1 MTRPKVPEE
10 RRQRTA
16 QACDTCKRRKQKH
29 HGRVITRVF
38 SSVEAP
44 LVQSYMDLAVV
55 MAQYPRIYPQEKSVT
70 KPRPNCNGLKPCS
83 TCVKR
88 SSICQYTPSPSHDGD
103 TTSRAG
109 SVTKRRNTDEPF
121 DLLTLGPS
129 TQPSRSNSSISTP
142 RHAWS
147 SPMVGYSH
155 YVGTEQAIPNQLFHG
170 QDNPP
175 LPSTLASLNKGT
187 VVLGQDDH
195 IDVYGDVRMLED
207 SNGRLLFVG
216 NSSTLSYLQFMRII
230 VDRPTEHSSF
240 TSDPIRHKIPENHM
254 TMPSDIESPWIL
266 PGREAVDALIQFFFT
281 NTRGLVELM
290 ERRHLEMTVNAYYMN
305 PASVHPSDLCNI
317 YLTLAAS
324 LVMVVPTP
332 GTEAD
337 YLLGPF
343 SIGSIEQAE
352 ALLKS
357 AMYFGEQLPE
367 FTDGD
372 IWSIQ
377 AHALIAM
384 YKFSVSKWNAA
395 YASIAKAVSFA
406 IALGLHRIDDY
417 IGIFQNQEI
426 ALAHRRN
433 LWKSL
438 FVLDKLIS
446 EFLGRPSAISE
457 ENCSPS
463 ALIQPKVQDE
473 HNANETT
480 HMESFN
486 ATVKS
491 CQGMGMILREIYG
504 RSRRV
509 PIQVGKE
516 LFDECLHRVKAF
528 SPRLSASRVFKE
540 MLLPDEGIAV
550 LYTNLVELH
559 CQLLLTRPYFLFLLF
574 QTQREASKTP
584 ETTVRASSDLGMLSE
599 SCLAVA
605 KRTLHL
611 MHAAYM
617 SSWLPRR
624 NTFIFNFLLAAG
636 LVVHSNESFGLY
648 RNEQYSELA
657 RQATEM
663 SHYCAGSDAL
673 GKRVSEVLNS
683 FHRFVQKQKASES
696 SSSRP
701 RIQSQGLKIPS
712 FPDTNLPELEVA
724 RGLIPGLKRPGSA
737 AQHRETLGRPDD
749 TTVPS
754 QRGGTHLDPRGGMIT
769 TFEQPKL
776 EAGASSLSRA
786 DVLATDQ
793 PWNIAPLPSNSGPG
807 HPTLAKSR
815 SMATLPSHG
824 PPYRPPESYAKLPDR
839 SGLHDERD
847 RSGSFTMKDE
857 E

>member
-1 MTRPKVPEE
+1 
-10 RRQRTA
+10 
-16 QACDTCKRRKQKH
+16 
-29 HGRVITRVF
+29 
-38 SSVEAP
+38 
-44 LVQSYMDLAVV
+44 
-55 MAQYPRIYPQEKSVT
+55 
-70 KPRPNCNGLKPCS
+70 CNGLKPCG
-83 TCVKR
+83 TCLKR
-88 SSICQYTPSPSHDGD
+88 SSICQYTPGPSHDGD

-121 DLLTLGPS
+121 DLIAIGS
-129 TQPSRSNSSISTP
+129 SRSNSSISTP
-142 RHAWS
+142 GLAWS
-147 SPMVGYSH
+147 SPMGPDLH
-155 YVGTEQAIPNQLFHG
+155 YVGTEQPILTQQFHG

-175 LPSTLASLNKGT
+175 PLSTLAYLNKGT
-187 VVLGQDDH
+187 VELGQDDH

-230 VDRPTEHSSF
+230 VDNPAEQSSF
-240 TSDPIRHKIPENHM
+240 TSDPIRHKIPENYAAI
-254 TMPSDIESPWIL
+254 PSDIESPWIL

-290 ERRHLEMTVNAYYMN
+290 ERRHLEMTINAYYMN
-305 PASVHPSDLCNI
+305 PSSVHPSDLCNI

-337 YLLGPF
+337 FLLGPF

-406 IALGLHRIDDY
+406 VALGLHRIDDY

-433 LWKSL
+433 LWRSL

-457 ENCSPS
+457 EDCSPS
-463 ALIQPKVQDE
+463 ALIPPKVQDG
-473 HNANETT
+473 HDANETAQL
-480 HMESFN
+480 ESSN

-491 CQGMGMILREIYG
+491 CQGMGKILREIYG
-504 RSRRV
+504 QSRRV

-516 LFDECLHRVKAF
+516 LFDECLHRVKAL
-528 SPRLSASRVFKE
+528 SPRLLASRLFKE
-540 MLLPDEGIAV
+540 LLLPDEGIAV
-550 LYTNLVELH
+550 LYINLVEQH

-574 QTQREASKTP
+574 QTRKQASKTP
-584 ETTVRASSDLGMLSE
+584 ETTVRTNSDLSMLSE

-617 SSWLPRR
+617 SLWLPRR
-624 NTFIFNFLLAAG
+624 NTFILNFLLAAG

-657 RQATEM
+657 KQATEM
-663 SHYCAGSDAL
+663 ANYCAGSDAL
-673 GKRVSEVLNS
+673 GKRVSEVLDS
-683 FHRFVQKQKASES
+683 FHRFVQKQKSSES
-696 SSSRP
+696 STSMT
-701 RIQSQGLKIPS
+701 RIQSQGLKPPS
-712 FPDTNLPELEVA
+712 FPDTTVPELEAA
-724 RGLIPGLKRPGSA
+724 RGLKRPDSA
-737 AQHRETLGRPDD
+737 AQHRETLGRPDEA
-749 TTVPS
+749 TAPM
-754 QRGGTHLDPRGGMIT
+754 QRRGSHLDPHGGMMS
-769 TFEQPKL
+769 TFKL
-776 EAGASSLSRA
+776 EPGVSPLSRA

-793 PWNIAPLPSNSGPG
+793 PWNIVPLPSNSGLG
-807 HPTLAKSR
+807 HPTLARAR

-824 PPYRPPESYAKLPDR
+824 PPYRAPESYARLPDR

-847 RSGSFTMKDE
+847 RSGPFTMKDGE
-857 E
+857 

>member
-10 RRQRTA
+10 RRQRIA
-16 QACDTCKRRKQKH
+16 QACDTCKRRKQK
-29 HGRVITRVF
+29 
-38 SSVEAP
+38 
-44 LVQSYMDLAVV
+44 
-55 MAQYPRIYPQEKSVT
+55 
-70 KPRPNCNGLKPCS
+70 CNGLKPCS
-83 TCVKR
+83 TCLKR
-88 SSICQYTPSPSHDGD
+88 SSICQYTPGPSHDGD
-103 TTSRAG
+103 TTSGAG

-121 DLLTLGPS
+121 DLLAIGPS

-142 RHAWS
+142 GVAWS
-147 SPMVGYSH
+147 SPMVGDLH
-155 YVGTEQAIPNQLFHG
+155 YVGTEQPIPTQVLHG

-175 LPSTLASLNKGT
+175 PPASTLASLNKET
-187 VVLGQDDH
+187 VVLGHDDH

-230 VDRPTEHSSF
+230 VDNPTEQSSF
-240 TSDPIRHKIPENHM
+240 TGDPIRHKIPENYAAI
-254 TMPSDIESPWIL
+254 PSDIESPWIL

-281 NTRGLVELM
+281 NTRGLVDLI
-290 ERRHLEMTVNAYYMN
+290 ERRHLEMTINAYYMN

-317 YLTLAAS
+317 YLTLATS

-372 IWSIQ
+372 LWSIQ

-406 IALGLHRIDDY
+406 VALGLHRIDDY

-426 ALAHRRN
+426 ALAHRRS
-433 LWKSL
+433 LWRSL

-457 ENCSPS
+457 EDCSPS
-463 ALIQPKVQDE
+463 ALIPPKLQDG
-473 HNANETT
+473 HCANEAA

-504 RSRRV
+504 QSRRV

-516 LFDECLHRVKAF
+516 LFDECLHRVKAL
-528 SPRLSASRVFKE
+528 SPRLLASRLFKE
-540 MLLPDEGIAV
+540 LLLPDEGIAV
-550 LYTNLVELH
+550 LYINLVELH
-559 CQLLLTRPYFLFLLF
+559 CQLLLTRPYFLFVLF
-574 QTQREASKTP
+574 QTQKEASKAP
-584 ETTVRASSDLGMLSE
+584 ETTIRTNSDLSMLSE

-624 NTFIFNFLLAAG
+624 NTFILNFLLAAS

-657 RQATEM
+657 KQATEM
-663 SHYCAGSDAL
+663 ANYCAGSDAL

-683 FHRFVQKQKASES
+683 FHRFVQKQKSSES
-696 SSSRP
+696 SASMT
-701 RIQSQGLKIPS
+701 RIQSQGLKPPS
-712 FPDTNLPELEVA
+712 FPDTNVPELDVA
-724 RGLIPGLKRPGSA
+724 RGLVPGLKRPGSA
-737 AQHRETLGRPDD
+737 TQHRETFGRPDE
-749 TTVPS
+749 TTVPM
-754 QRGGTHLDPRGGMIT
+754 QRRGSHLDPHGGMMS
-769 TFEQPKL
+769 TFKL
-776 EAGASSLSRA
+776 EPGVSPLSRA

-793 PWNIAPLPSNSGPG
+793 PWNITPLPSNSGPG
-807 HPTLAKSR
+807 HPPLAKAR

-824 PPYRPPESYAKLPDR
+824 PPFRAPESYARLPDR

-847 RSGSFTMKDE
+847 RSGSFTMKDGE
-857 E
+857 

>member
-1 MTRPKVPEE
+1 MTRPKVPDE

-16 QACDTCKRRKQKH
+16 QACDTCKRRKQK
-29 HGRVITRVF
+29 
-38 SSVEAP
+38 
-44 LVQSYMDLAVV
+44 
-55 MAQYPRIYPQEKSVT
+55 
-70 KPRPNCNGLKPCS
+70 CNGLKPCS

-88 SSICQYTPSPSHDGD
+88 SSICQYNPGPSHDGD
-103 TTSRAG
+103 NTSLAG
-109 SVTKRRNTDEPF
+109 SIPKRRNTDEPF
-121 DLLTLGPS
+121 DLLTLGSS
-129 TQPSRSNSSISTP
+129 TQPSRSSSSISTP

-147 SPMVGYSH
+147 SPMVGDSH
-155 YVGTEQAIPNQLFHG
+155 HVGAEQAIPNQQLHG

-175 LPSTLASLNKGT
+175 TPSMLASLNKGT
-187 VVLGQDDH
+187 VVLGQDDY

-230 VDRPTEHSSF
+230 VDHPTEQSSF
-240 TSDPIRHKIPENHM
+240 TGDPIRHKIPENYV
-254 TMPSDIESPWIL
+254 TMSPDIESPWIL
-266 PGREAVDALIQFFFT
+266 PEREAVDALIQFFFT

-290 ERRHLEMTVNAYYMN
+290 ERRHTEMTINAYYMN

-357 AMYFGEQLPE
+357 ALYFGEQLPE

-372 IWSIQ
+372 IWSVQ

-433 LWKSL
+433 LWRSL

-463 ALIQPKVQDE
+463 ALIPPEVQE
-473 HNANETT
+473 GHNTNETT

-491 CQGMGMILREIYG
+491 CQGMGMILRGIYG
-504 RSRRV
+504 QSRRV
-509 PIQVGKE
+509 SIQVGKE
-516 LFDECLHRVKAF
+516 LFDKCLHRVKAF
-528 SPRLSASRVFKE
+528 SPGLSASRIFKE
-540 MLLPDEGIAV
+540 MLRPDEGIAV
-550 LYTNLVELH
+550 LYINLIELH

-574 QTQREASKTP
+574 HTQKEASKTH
-584 ETTVRASSDLGMLSE
+584 ETTVHAKSDLSMLSE

-624 NTFIFNFLLAAG
+624 NTFILNFLLAAG
-636 LVVHSNESFGLY
+636 LVVHSNESFCLY

-663 SHYCAGSDAL
+663 AHYCAGSDAL

-683 FHRFVQKQKASES
+683 FHRFVQKQKS
-696 SSSRP
+696 SKPSTTTARKQ
-701 RIQSQGLKIPS
+701 RQNLKTPS
-712 FPDTNLPELEVA
+712 FPDTNLPELEVG

-737 AQHRETLGRPDD
+737 IQHRETLSGPDEI
-749 TTVPS
+749 TLPL
-754 QRGGTHLDPRGGMIT
+754 QRRGSHLDPHSAMMS
-769 TFEQPKL
+769 TFEQPKV
-776 EAGASSLSRA
+776 EAGASSSSRA
-786 DVLATDQ
+786 DLLATDQ
-793 PWNIAPLPSNSGPG
+793 PWNIAPLPSNAGPS

-815 SMATLPSHG
+815 SMATLPSHSS
-824 PPYRPPESYAKLPDR
+824 PYRAPESCAKLPDR
-839 SGLHDERD
+839 SGLHDERN
-847 RSGSFTMKDE
+847 RSGSVTMKDE